1 MTNSRFYSLLGIF
14 SLLAIVATGICHYL
28 LPLDYA
34 LPLTIGALMG
44 LLLLSVGI
52 FFVSKRTA
60 VAENKYLFG
69 NAFMGITTLKL
80 FLCGGTLAAYI
91 LLGNP
96 ENKLFVI
103 PFFLIYLTYTIL
115 EVLVLVRLAAA
126 AK

>member
-1 MTNSRFYSLLGIF
+1 MTNSRFYSLLGI
-14 SLLAIVATGICHYL
+14 STLIAIIAAGICHSL

-34 LPLTIGALMG
+34 LPLTVAALVG

-80 FLCGGTLAAYI
+80 FLCGGSLAAYI

-96 ENKLFVI
+96 ENKLFVV
-103 PFFLIYLTYTIL
+103 PFFLIYLVYTVL
-115 EVLVLVRLAAA
+115 EVLVLVKLAAA